1 MKKIISIIMT
11 IALTLGICLSF
22 TACGGGGGNAK
33 IKVNPDKEHYVVGIC
48 QLAPHDALDAAT
60 EGFKAAL
67 TEALAKEGR
76 TVEFKYQNA
85 AGDSNTCTTIVSSF
99 VSDDVDL
106 IMANATAALQAA
118 ANATLTIP
126 VLGTS
131 ITEYGVALELDDF
144 NGTVGGNISG
154 TSDLAPL
161 TEQAQMMIDT
171 LGLKEGDT
179 VGLLYCSSEPNSQY
193 QVDEV
198 GKYLSN
204 KGITVKHYKFNDSN
218 DLQSITAS
226 AADECTAIYVPT
238 DNTAASNTPIIDGV
252 CAAKKVPVFAG
263 EQDTCKGCGYATLA
277 ISYENIGKKTGE
289 MAAQILLGQADITT
303 MAIGYDAAPVKK
315 YNEAN
320 CVNLGI
326 DVEALKAAGYT
337 VIPGTEVTELD

>member
-1 MKKIISIIMT
+1 MKKIVSLILT
-11 IALTLGICLSF
+11 LALTLGICLAF
-22 TACGGGGGNAK
+22 TSCGGGNNQPE

-60 EGFKAAL
+60 EGFKTAL

-85 AGDSNTCTTIVSSF
+85 GGESNTCTTIVNTF
-99 VSDDVDL
+99 VSEDVDL

-161 TEQAQMMIDT
+161 TTQAQMMIDT

-193 QVDEV
+193 QVDKV
-198 GKYLSN
+198 GEYLN
-204 KGITVKHYKFNDSN
+204 GKGISTTHYKFNDSN
-218 DLQSITAS
+218 DLQSITAG
-226 AADECTAIYVPT
+226 AADACDAIYVPT
-238 DNTAASNTPIIDGV
+238 DNTAASNTSIIDGV

-277 ISYENIGKKTGE
+277 ISYLNIGKKTGE
-289 MAAQILLGQADITT
+289 MAAKILLGQADITT
-303 MAIGYDAAPVKK
+303 MAIDYDAEPVKK
-315 YNEAN
+315 YNEAA
-320 CVNLGI
+320 CINLGI
-326 DVEALKAAGYT
+326 DVEALIAAGYV
-337 VIPGTEVTELD
+337 VIPGTEVE